1 MAEKDGLDIRYN
13 IEIQEIDRQLH
24 DPSAPVIIRRG
35 SRSLPGWLV
44 VLGPKGRLDPTRSK
58 N

>member
-35 SRSLPGWLV
+35 QEVFVVGWLF
-44 VLGPKGRLDPTRSK
+44 
-58 N
+58 